1 MSLNEKQQEESPAMP
16 FPFETGQ
23 DIIHRAR
30 FEVSFEAVARCLK
43 EARAGHPEWEVSH
56 CGLMLA
62 DALKIAR
69 DGDRIVHWSQDVG
82 EASSRMFGSEF
93 FLQTDDSP
101 GEQKS
106 GMYWEMCDQYCNIWF
121 RKSEKYQPGY
131 LPSAL
136 KNAQPEVEA

>member
-1 MSLNEKQQEESPAMP
+1 MNEQEVEKRTMP
-16 FPFETGQ
+16 FPFETLQ

-30 FEVSFEAVARCLK
+30 FEVSLEAVAQCLK

-82 EASSRMFGSEF
+82 EASSRMFGSES

-101 GEQKS
+101 GEHDS
-106 GMYWEMCDQYCNIWF
+106 VLYAEMCGHYCNIWF
-121 RKSEKYQPGY
+121 RKSETYLPGY
-131 LPSAL
+131 VPFAL
-136 KNAQPEVEA
+136 RKDAQPEVGA